1 MYSRISFVPFRDWRL
16 RVQDIVLSINEI
28 EQRTRDITF
37 EEFAKN
43 QTIVKAV
50 LYDFVVIGE
59 AARNVPNDIQL
70 SYPLIPW
77 RLMGGMRNVV
87 THEYFQVDLSR
98 IWVTIQ
104 NDLSPLLP
112 QLQKILE
119 REISKE

>member
-1 MYSRISFVPFRDWRL
+1 
-16 RVQDIVLSINEI
+16 
-28 EQRTRDITF
+28 
-37 EEFAKN
+37 
-43 QTIVKAV
+43 
-50 LYDFVVIGE
+50 
-59 AARNVPNDIQL
+59 QL

-87 THEYFQVDLSR
+87 THEYFQVDLNR

-119 REISKE
+119 REISEE

>member
-1 MYSRISFVPFRDWRL
+1 MHFRDWRL

-59 AARNVPNDIQL
+59 ATRNVPNDIQL

-87 THEYFQVDLSR
+87 THEYFQVDLNR

-112 QLQKILE
+112 QLQQILE
-119 REISKE
+119 REISEE